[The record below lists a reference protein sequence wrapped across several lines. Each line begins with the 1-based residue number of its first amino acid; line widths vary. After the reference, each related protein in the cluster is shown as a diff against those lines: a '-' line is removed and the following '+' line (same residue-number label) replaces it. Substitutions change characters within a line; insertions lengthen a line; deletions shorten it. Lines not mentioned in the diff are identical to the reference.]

1 MKCDE
6 CLLKHKAKWAGS
18 DDDWCSANHYSDD
31 EWIPCHLTP
40 DHQRIIDAMIRGVF
54 NCGHCRNGEPVFTD
68 RGYAPIIHCLSFDSK
83 WGSGYFCSA
92 WQERKEGGQ

>member
-40 DHQRIIDAMIRGVF
+40 DHQRFIDAMIRGVF
-54 NCGHCRNGEPVFTD
+54 NCGHCGKKTGYRPDAYVLCTHGLDPQYVRLD
-68 RGYAPIIHCLSFDSK
+68 R
-83 WGSGYFCSA
+83 FCPA

>member
-40 DHQRIIDAMIRGVF
+40 DHQRFINAMIRGVF
-54 NCGHCRNGEPVFTD
+54 CCDGCKFIIYRNALTRCSFEHRD
-68 RGYAPIIHCLSFDSK
+68 WIIECSDK
-83 WGSGYFCSA
+83 CFCFA
-92 WQERKEGGQ
+92 WQERKEVGDG